1 MNYNNPPT
9 AFTDLL
15 QNSLDA
21 LKGLLIIIVVMD
33 HNDLLRLLAP
43 DVFRPLTFHVLGFL
57 VLPFLL
63 PAKPI
68 EPHFFRD
75 RLIRYLVP
83 FWWVLT
89 FAAALYAVA
98 FRNDNELGSIVIDW
112 LAAAAIGSA
121 PLVKT
126 ASGFY
131 YLWFLPCL
139 AGLVMLLTLFQSLDL
154 RWRYI
159 SGTVMVL
166 CHASITAFPAVF
178 LTYVPFGLLIVVWV
192 FPLGLLLRWVVT
204 NTTALRLRYLIL
216 AVFLGSYSY
225 LMAIRLNLEI
235 MVLDLRSAS
244 EPLLFLLQDVNAVS
258 GVLVAIWLATKLNK
272 LGILNL
278 CGKHSLMI
286 YLLHPLIFFL
296 GYKLA
301 GGSNLHLKSY
311 ALMAAGVGSVVLTIS
326 IALAL
331 AIAIARI
338 PIARVW
344 LTPKDWKS
352 WGPVRLLSRA

>member
-1 MNYNNPPT
+1 MNYNNPPA

-43 DVFRPLTFHVLGFL
+43 DLFRPLTFHVLGFL

-63 PAKPI
+63 PVKPVDR
-68 EPHFFRD
+68 HFFRD

-83 FWWVLT
+83 FWWVLS
-89 FAAALYAVA
+89 FAALMYAVA
-98 FRNDNELGSIVIDW
+98 FRNGHELGSIVIDW

-139 AGLVMLLTLFQSLDL
+139 AGLVLLLTLFQSLNL
-154 RWRYI
+154 HWRYA
-159 SGTVMVL
+159 SGAIMAL

-192 FPLGLLLRWVVT
+192 FPLGLLLRRVMT
-204 NTTALRLRYLIL
+204 NTTALRMRYWIL

-235 MVLDLRSAS
+235 MVLDLRSIT
-244 EPLLFLLQDVNAVS
+244 EPLLFLLQDVNALS
-258 GVLVAIWLATKLNK
+258 GVLVAIWLAAKLKN
-272 LGILNL
+272 LRILKL
-278 CGKHSLMI
+278 CGQHSLMI

-301 GGSNLHLKSY
+301 GGANLHLESP
-311 ALMAAGVGSVVLTIS
+311 ALLAAGIGSVVLTIS

-331 AIAIARI
+331 AIAITRI
-338 PIARVW
+338 PIARAW
-344 LTPKDWKS
+344 LTPKDWTN
-352 WGPVRLLSRA
+352 WGPVRLANRA